1 MVKLKCVIVDDEP
14 LAGEGLARHLA
25 VVDYLE
31 LTAIVQNPVEL
42 DQLMETETPDLIFLD
57 IEMPFMTG
65 MDFLN
70 MKASLPMVILTT
82 AYPNY
87 ALKAYQFDVVD
98 YLLKPITFN
107 RFFKAVKKARELYLL
122 KNQVKNESPTPA
134 EPDYFF
140 IKCEGKYEKI
150 RTDEILYIQSL
161 QNYVM
166 IYTETGKYMTLM
178 SLKTLEENLKPEQ
191 FLRVHKSYIIAI
203 SKVKRFENSEL
214 VIGEEM
220 IPISRANKDFVM
232 EKLLGE
238 RFLGRG

>member
-1 MVKLKCVIVDDEP
+1 MKLRCVIADDEP
-14 LAGEGLARHLA
+14 LACEGLARHIE

-31 LTAIVQNPVEL
+31 LIGIVQNPVEL

-65 MDFLN
+65 IDFL
-70 MKASLPMVILTT
+70 KLKSALPPVILTT

-87 ALKAYQFDVVD
+87 ALEAFQFDVVD

-107 RFFKAVKKARELYLL
+107 RFFKAVKKARELQFL
-122 KNQVKNESPTPA
+122 KDQKKTSGTVQP

-150 RTDEILYIQSL
+150 RTDEILFVQSL

-166 IYTETGKYMTLM
+166 IRTETGKYMTLM
-178 SLKTLEENLKPEQ
+178 SLKTLEENLDPVQ
-191 FLRVHKSYIIAI
+191 FIRVHKSYIVSV
-203 SKVKRFENSEL
+203 SKINSFEQTEIRIGDEL
-214 VIGEEM
+214 V
-220 IPISRANKDFVM
+220 PISRSNKEWVH
-232 EKLLGE
+232 EKILSNKY
-238 RFLGRG
+238 FFK